1 MGSSGPKSLSDGW
14 CYSTICRGSQ
24 FSAAYSK
31 CESDSRMVT
40 ATRMDAKASGIERAT
55 KVLDLRLTLSLEEK

>member
-1 MGSSGPKSLSDGW
+1 
-14 CYSTICRGSQ
+14 
-24 FSAAYSK
+24 
-31 CESDSRMVT
+31 MVT